1 MNLNSNTL
9 KDIIVLC
16 FEKLNDLIKQI
27 TTSDKKNKTE
37 KVYDFVAVLSVIYSG
52 FINNPI
58 LTYEIVLSNNSLTHM
73 IEATNIFKS
82 LKIISNYMT
91 KVKNNLI

>member
-1 MNLNSNTL
+1 MNSNTL
-9 KDIIVLC
+9 KDIIILC

-58 LTYEIVLSNNSLTHM
+58 LTYEIVLSNNCLTHM
-73 IEATNIFKS
+73 VEATNIFKS